1 MQILTSRKELMAQ
14 KEQSASATNVKLEA
28 SASMFGQLPFMPV
41 PMMNTGMFSQ
51 ALEAE
56 SPAAKKRKRPLP
68 ATARV
73 PVPPVGTFNMP
84 QCFQAALLSQQPL
97 LPPAQLPAAPAPA
110 AAAAAEPDD
119 KDLTPAERK
128 ERRRIRNR
136 VSAQLHRERQRQHV
150 DSLEQ
155 QVIVKDAELAA
166 LRTQVTGLTAANAAL
181 QQRVRELEADAA
193 AAAALSAAADS
204 AVCCA
209 LAEVDFMDDTA
220 DHSSSDEATVLA
232 GYSDSGGMTDG
243 GTTSESHEES
253 GDSSGLDS
261 DMEDGVGGLW
271 QQQSLAQPAL
281 ARLNSYEAFQRTH
294 LDDVQLDM
302 SMFDEDTVLQEEGIT
317 INSSSLDNSSGSSS
331 DAEHSSRGGVSVA
344 SRGSSAASLA
354 FLSLM
359 CVCTFMGGKYSSS
372 NVSSVPAVTQRI
384 AWAGQDSSAANS
396 KSVAVAGASSP
407 RHRVLRAA
415 EDIASAAA
423 AATAT
428 AATDDSSSSSRR
440 RIDLQRAVQRSD
452 APQQQQQGGRG
463 WVFSPAEKEP
473 AVWRAG
479 VARQG
484 LAPWSYT
491 RALDLFNTAAGGRW
505 FGPDAQSSMGNK
517 QQQPQRSRRSTA
529 AARGSG
535 SAPAGSSTAATGL
548 DVDIYTGGNRGVD
561 LYRGDADWESSMYD
575 SRSSGSAAQSGA
587 AVRSGIDAAS
597 PADKSYL
604 YCPSAHGMMGPRMI
618 AHAARAAYAETPP
631 AAAAAAAT
639 STPGAK
645 GVPSAE
651 ALAERAVVLQ
661 QYPHLRG
668 GGGASDASQGGVP
681 SSADASSVPPADQY
695 LTLLVPSGSVDW
707 GRMSEGMSSFNST
720 AAEGG
725 ASEGWLEIGCQIMHA
740 RVVQGVSFT
749 V

>member
-1 MQILTSRKELMAQ
+1 
-14 KEQSASATNVKLEA
+14 
-28 SASMFGQLPFMPV
+28 MPV

-166 LRTQVTGLTAANAAL
+166 LRTQVTGLAAANAAL

-220 DHSSSDEATVLA
+220 EHSSSDEATVLA

-317 INSSSLDNSSGSSS
+317 INSSILDNSSSS
-331 DAEHSSRGGVSVA
+331 DAEHSSSSRGGVSVG

-372 NVSSVPAVTQRI
+372 SVSSVPAVTQRI
-384 AWAGQDSSAANS
+384 AWAGQDSAAASS
-396 KSVAVAGASSP
+396 KSVAVAGGSSP

-428 AATDDSSSSSRR
+428 AATDDSSSSSSRR

-452 APQQQQQGGRG
+452 APQQGRG

-517 QQQPQRSRRSTA
+517 QQQQPQRSRRS
-529 AARGSG
+529 RGSG
-535 SAPAGSSTAATGL
+535 SAAAGSSTTTGPTGL

-561 LYRGDADWESSMYD
+561 LYRGDAADWESSVYD
-575 SRSSGSAAQSGA
+575 SRSSSSSAAQSGA
-587 AVRSGIDAAS
+587 TSVRSGIDAAS

-618 AHAARAAYAETPP
+618 AHAARAAYAEAPP
-631 AAAAAAAT
+631 AAAAAAT

-668 GGGASDASQGGVP
+668 GGGASGASQGGVP
-681 SSADASSVPPADQY
+681 ASADAGSVAPADQY

>member
-1 MQILTSRKELMAQ
+1 MAQ

-28 SASMFGQLPFMPV
+28 TASMFGQLPFMPV
-41 PMMNTGMFSQ
+41 PMMNTGMFNQ

-73 PVPPVGTFNMP
+73 PVPTVGAFNMP
-84 QCFQAALLSQQPL
+84 QCFQAALLSQQQL
-97 LPPAQLPAAPAPA
+97 LQQPAAQLPAAPAPA

-150 DSLEQ
+150 DGLEQ

-166 LRTQVTGLTAANAAL
+166 LRAQIAGLTAANAAL

-209 LAEVDFMDDTA
+209 LAEVDFMDDA
-220 DHSSSDEATVLA
+220 AECGNSSSDEATVLA

-271 QQQSLAQPAL
+271 QQQSLEQPAL

-302 SMFDEDTVLQEEGIT
+302 SMFDDDTVLQEEGIT
-317 INSSSLDNSSGSSS
+317 INSSSSIDNSSSS
-331 DAEHSSRGGVSVA
+331 DAEHSSSSRGGVSVG
-344 SRGSSAASLA
+344 SRAGSAASLA

-372 NVSSVPAVTQRI
+372 SVSSVPAVTQRI
-384 AWAGQDSSAANS
+384 AWAQDSSAASS
-396 KSVAVAGASSP
+396 KSVAVAGAGSP
-407 RHRVLRAA
+407 RHRVLRTA
-415 EDIASAAA
+415 EDIASGAAA
-423 AATAT
+423 A
-428 AATDDSSSSSRR
+428 AATDDSSSRR
-440 RIDLQRAVQRSD
+440 RVDLQRAVQRSD
-452 APQQQQQGGRG
+452 AAQQQQRKN

-473 AVWRAG
+473 AVWRAS

-505 FGPDAQSSMGNK
+505 LGADAQSSMGNK
-517 QQQPQRSRRSTA
+517 QQHQRSRRNRDSGA
-529 AARGSG
+529 A
-535 SAPAGSSTAATGL
+535 AGSSSTATGPTGL

-561 LYRGDADWESSMYD
+561 LYRGDAAEWESVYD
-575 SRSSGSAAQSGA
+575 SSSSSGSAAQSGA

-604 YCPSAHGMMGPRMI
+604 YCPSAHGMMGPRMV
-618 AHAARAAYAETPP
+618 AHAARAAYAAPP
-631 AAAAAAAT
+631 AAAT
-639 STPGAK
+639 STPSAK
-645 GVPSAE
+645 TTVPSAE

-668 GGGASDASQGGVP
+668 GGAASGASQQGTGGA
-681 SSADASSVPPADQY
+681 ADAGSVTPADQY